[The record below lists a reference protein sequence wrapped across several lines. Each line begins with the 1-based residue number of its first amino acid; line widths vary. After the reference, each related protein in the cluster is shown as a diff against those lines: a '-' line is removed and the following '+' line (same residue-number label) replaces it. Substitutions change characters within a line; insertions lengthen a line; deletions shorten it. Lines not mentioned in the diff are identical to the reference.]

1 MSNSTPGQGRSCS
14 LGFVIQTT
22 LVLDMGITEI
32 VLIGEHEAYF
42 IWKTQFKQPRPN
54 FCHLE
59 MGEGLPQTRDLQAD
73 PSSIQL
79 TCCLILER
87 DG

>member
-1 MSNSTPGQGRSCS
+1 
-14 LGFVIQTT
+14 
-22 LVLDMGITEI
+22 MGITEI
-32 VLIGEHEAYF
+32 DFVFPNQYYF

-54 FCHLE
+54 LSCHLE

-79 TCCLILER
+79 TCCPLLER